1 MDRGGRSQTGDP
13 RSILRREAGV
23 TCRGYDGILQR
34 ARIFRE
40 SRWHR
45 EFCNYSS
52 LTEVTFCQGL
62 FCALSE
68 STRTAGGR
76 RDRTDALAG
85 TRFPARRKDG
95 TGSGRSPRC
104 ECRAHVHRAS
114 SAREV
119 MRVPSARTPSEL
131 CSRGYASAE
140 RTYTE
145 RAPLARLK
153 GRSRERTKFAAEE
166 PSARTPSEL
175 CSRGCAD

>member
-1 MDRGGRSQTGDP
+1 MPSQRACAAESQARNTLSNGP
-13 RSILRREAGV
+13 LRAQSNGVSRSILRREAGV

-45 EFCNYSS
+45 ELSIFVLDRSS
-52 LTEVTFCQGL
+52 ILSRT

-76 RDRTDALAG
+76 RDRTDGLAG

-114 SAREV
+114 SAREGE
-119 MRVPSARTPSEL
+119 RTIPGAVEDRS
-131 CSRGYASAE
+131 GTAE

-145 RAPLARLK
+145 RAPLARV
-153 GRSRERTKFAAEE
+153 
-166 PSARTPSEL
+166 
-175 CSRGCAD
+175 RGTIYSGGTQ